1 MWKKCAKSGG
11 FSLNSPSIFIANTAR
26 PIRSRNQALRFQRRS
41 HRKPNRFTAFPFGQI
56 EFVSLRLL
64 VHFTISF
71 YKMYKSRMSVTIDG
85 IKIYPNT
92 DFKPHYVHIRGKKI
106 YTGIQG
112 MCVELVRRW
121 LIKKWGITFP
131 SISNA
136 YEILKLPFFTDIY
149 SGACVPFT
157 VHRNSA
163 NKSPPVGSILV
174 WGKDYDEDKTGH
186 VAIVLENHG
195 RLKIMEQNTK
205 TPVRTISMK
214 SVERWIEF

>member
-1 MWKKCAKSGG
+1 M
-11 FSLNSPSIFIANTAR
+11 I
-26 PIRSRNQALRFQRRS
+26 
-41 HRKPNRFTAFPFGQI
+41 
-56 EFVSLRLL
+56 V
-64 VHFTISF
+64 
-71 YKMYKSRMSVTIDG
+71 DG

-92 DFKPHYVHIRGKKI
+92 DLKPHYVHADGKKI

-136 YEILKLPFFTDIY
+136 YDILKLPHFIDIY
-149 SGACVPFT
+149 TNAHVPFT
-157 VHRNSA
+157 VHKNSM
-163 NKSPPVGSILV
+163 NKSPPIGSILV
-174 WGKDYDEDKTGH
+174 WGRDYDRDKTGH
-186 VAIVLENHG
+186 VAIVLEDGG

-205 TPVRTISMK
+205 TPVRMISKK